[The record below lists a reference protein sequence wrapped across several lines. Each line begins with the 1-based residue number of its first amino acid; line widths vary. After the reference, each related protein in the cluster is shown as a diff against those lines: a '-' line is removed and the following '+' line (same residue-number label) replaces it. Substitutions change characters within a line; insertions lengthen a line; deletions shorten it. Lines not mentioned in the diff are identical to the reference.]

1 MSRWDLPFDDERFH
15 AKLFRARAAALAQE
29 QYRTSDPNDPAGGGE
44 AFRAGP
50 FALRPNHGAELNM
63 RALVLH
69 EHGDNDKLKYVTDY
83 PTPTAGEGDV
93 VVRVKASSIN
103 YHDVFTRRG
112 MPGIKVP
119 LPVIIGLDVVGEIAE
134 IGAGVTG
141 WKIGDRVLID
151 PVNRVEGG
159 LMGETQDGGLAEFCR
174 AKAHQLVRIPDKVS
188 FEQAA
193 ALPVAYGTA
202 IRMMNTIGKVKAG
215 EKVLILGASGG
226 VGVCCVQLAK
236 LTGAYVIACAGSEEK
251 GKRLTELGAD
261 EIILYTQNDFMKA
274 VYERHGKPHRR
285 RFVEGG
291 VDVVVNFTGGETW
304 VKSLR
309 VLKLGGRLLTCGATA
324 GFAPTED
331 LRFIWTFEL
340 QILGSNGWERGD
352 IVKLF
357 DLVEAG
363 KLKVLIDKTYPLEQ
377 ASEAVRVI
385 EDRAVFGKV
394 VVAP

>member
-1 MSRWDLPFDDERFH
+1 
-15 AKLFRARAAALAQE
+15 
-29 QYRTSDPNDPAGGGE
+29 
-44 AFRAGP
+44 
-50 FALRPNHGAELNM
+50 M
-63 RALVLH
+63 RAVVLH
-69 EHGDNDKLKYVTDY
+69 EHGGNEKLQYITDY

-134 IGAGVTG
+134 IGAGVKG

-174 AKAHQLVRIPDKVS
+174 AKAHQLVRIPDAVG

-202 IRMMNTIGKVKAG
+202 IRMMNSIGKIKAG

-236 LTGAYVIACAGSEEK
+236 LAGAYVIACAGSEEK
-251 GKRLTELGAD
+251 GRRLTELGAD
-261 EIILYTQNDFMKA
+261 EIILYTQSDFMKT

-291 VDVVVNFTGGETW
+291 GVDVVVNFTGGDTW

-309 VLKLGGRLLTCGATA
+309 CLRLGGRVLTCGATA
-324 GFAPTED
+324 GYAPQED
-331 LRFIWTFEL
+331 IRFIWTFEL
-340 QILGSNGWERGD
+340 KVLGSNGWARSD
-352 IVKLF
+352 IEKLLE
-357 DLVEAG
+357 LVQQG
-363 KLKVLIDKTYPLEQ
+363 KLKVLVDKVFKLE
-377 ASEAVRVI
+377 EAREALRVI
-385 EDRAVFGKV
+385 EDREVFGKI